1 MTVTTECVVTIRWFR
16 RKPAVLMDAIPAE
29 AMRIVVVLVVSQVAV
44 IIVTTITST
53 TALET
58 AHPARVVTA
67 TMEVV
72 LTVARCRE
80 VPQFVAVEPTTA
92 QEPS

>member
-1 MTVTTECVVTIRWFR
+1 MEATLTV
-16 RKPAVLMDAIPAE
+16 AA
-29 AMRIVVVLVVSQVAV
+29 LVVSQVAV

-80 VPQFVAVEPTTA
+80 VPQFAAVEPTTA